1 MIQHMASRYQTQF
14 AVVRGCRV
22 NLRNSTG
29 SFVSKGWKLMTTSP
43 LMASR
48 MNMPCQCAQSTVH
61 VPCEGPLTK
70 KSAFYTREFAR
81 RVCETILQG
90 DTKVTLCD
98 EFQGR
103 LKGSDLFGKGS
114 ICVCDEHRVH
124 GSEVTCGHCRVS
136 LSEAMAA
143 DHPPA
148 PCSLSP
154 DQIQQRLHLLHS
166 ATGHSP
172 VRYMVQALR
181 RRGVHADILKAA
193 QQFRCST
200 CEERARPNPRNLSAL
215 EPQPPKFDTISSDV
229 GHMVHP
235 HTGEHFQFLVVVDE
249 GSRFKVSRV
258 VLKGK
263 KKHLSA
269 AQFITTLKEAWCSY
283 FGTPR
288 VLRLDPDGA
297 FRSRELSEFCDQH
310 HIYLDLI
317 PGEAH
322 WKLGVCE
329 RSLQS
334 IKAILIKVL
343 TTHPDSTPEDAL
355 AESVRAL
362 NCREVIRGYSPLQH
376 VIGRAPDDTGRFF
389 TTDSTASP
397 DILSESPAQGHQRSE
412 ELRLT
417 AEKAFLD
424 WNSADRMTR
433 ALNSRHRRVLD
444 FSAGDLV
451 FIWRRQVTGKDAKP
465 SNDTQGRFVGPAR
478 ILATE
483 QHKDT
488 QGHLVPGSSVWLV
501 RGRRLL
507 KCCPEQ
513 LRHASEKE
521 QLIEDLHADEPQAWD
536 FPRVADEL
544 GGNEYEDWSETPPE
558 QEWLR
563 ASDPQH
569 EWQPTVRQWGK
580 RGRPPDPREEP
591 VTIGPEG
598 PESSRWRPAPPGARA
613 GRSRSPIPRVAN
625 REETSLERLAR
636 DKAEDYRPSPHSQQ
650 DHTHTGPEAEDQSH
664 P

>member
-1 MIQHMASRYQTQF
+1 
-14 AVVRGCRV
+14 
-22 NLRNSTG
+22 
-29 SFVSKGWKLMTTSP
+29 
-43 LMASR
+43 
-48 MNMPCQCAQSTVH
+48 
-61 VPCEGPLTK
+61 
-70 KSAFYTREFAR
+70 
-81 RVCETILQG
+81 
-90 DTKVTLCD
+90 
-98 EFQGR
+98 
-103 LKGSDLFGKGS
+103 
-114 ICVCDEHRVH
+114 
-124 GSEVTCGHCRVS
+124 
-136 LSEAMAA
+136 
-143 DHPPA
+143 
-148 PCSLSP
+148 
-154 DQIQQRLHLLHS
+154 
-166 ATGHSP
+166 
-172 VRYMVQALR
+172 MVQALR

-193 QQFRCST
+193 QQFRRST

-263 KKHLSA
+263 QKHLSA

-297 FRSRELSEFCDQH
+297 FRSRELSEYCDQH
-310 HIYLDLI
+310 HIYLDLV

-329 RSLQS
+329 RSSQS
-334 IKAILIKVL
+334 IKTILTKVL
-343 TTHPDSTPEDAL
+343 TTHPDSTLEDAL

-397 DILSESPAQGHQRSE
+397 DILSESPSQGHQRTE

-451 FIWRRQVTGKDAKP
+451 FIWRRQVTGKDARP

-483 QHKDT
+483 QHKDI

-521 QLIEDLHADEPQAWD
+521 QLIEDLHESPMNLGEMNMRIGQR
-536 FPRVADEL
+536 PPTRVATHSSQVGKAWSTTRSQ
-544 GGNEYEDWSETPPE
+544 GGTSGNWPRGSRE
-558 QEWLR
+558 QSLEARTARYTSRQIPQSYPTSPQPRRHISRATRQGQSLR
-563 ASDPQH
+563 ATSTLPA
-569 EWQPTVRQWGK
+569 
-580 RGRPPDPREEP
+580 RPHTSVQKPGTR
-591 VTIGPEG
+591 TT
-598 PESSRWRPAPPGARA
+598 SRFCHG
-613 GRSRSPIPRVAN
+613 
-625 REETSLERLAR
+625 
-636 DKAEDYRPSPHSQQ
+636 
-650 DHTHTGPEAEDQSH
+650 
-664 P
+664 